1 MIITNGKYCV
11 YAHINKTNG
20 KIYVGQTC
28 KKPRERWSNGI
39 GYKYNSH
46 FWASIQKYGWDGFE
60 HEIIASNLTK
70 EEADNF
76 ERLLIEKLNT
86 INPDFGYNMTLGGE
100 GCAGC
105 FPSDETRNKISKKA
119 RARFKNQEARDKQ
132 RENTKRQ
139 WENPE
144 IRDKMIESLSGENHP
159 LYGKHLSDE
168 TKQKMSAVRQGKD
181 NPRARAVYQ
190 IDRNSNEIIRK
201 WDYIM
206 EACEEIGTGISN
218 IISCC
223 RGRHKTAGGFKW
235 AYVDKNN
242 TNNTEEKDEI

>member
-1 MIITNGKYCV
+1 MVITNGKYCV

-20 KIYVGQTC
+20 KIYIGQTC
-28 KKPRERWSNGI
+28 KKPKERWSNGI
-39 GYKYNSH
+39 GYKYQSH

-100 GCAGC
+100 GRAGC
-105 FPSDETRNKISKKA
+105 FPSDETREKLSEKA
-119 RARFKNQEARDKQ
+119 RERFENQEARDRQ
-132 RENTKRQ
+132 RENTRRQ
-139 WENPE
+139 WKNPE
-144 IRDKMIESLSGENHP
+144 IRNKMIEALSGENHP

-168 TKQKMSAVRQGKD
+168 TRQKMSAVRQGV
-181 NPRARAVYQ
+181 NNARARSVYQ
-190 IDRNSNEIIRK
+190 IDKNSNEIIKK
-201 WDYIM
+201 WSYITQAG
-206 EACEEIGTGISN
+206 ETFGTSISN

-223 RGRHKTAGGFKW
+223 KGKRKTACGFKW
-235 AYVDKNN
+235 AYADEDNV
-242 TNNTEEKDEI
+242 NNTEEEEV

>member
-1 MIITNGKYCV
+1 MVITNGKYCV

-20 KIYVGQTC
+20 KIYIGQTC
-28 KKPRERWSNGI
+28 KKPRERWSKGI
-39 GYKYNSH
+39 GYKSQPH

-86 INPDFGYNMTLGGE
+86 TNPYFGYNMTLGGE

-105 FPSDETRNKISKKA
+105 FPSEETRNKISERAKK
-119 RARFKNQEARDKQ
+119 RFENQEARDIQ
-132 RENTKRQ
+132 RENARRQ

-144 IRDKMIESLSGENHP
+144 IRNKMIESLKGENHP
-159 LYGKHLSDE
+159 LYGKHPSDE
-168 TKQKMSAVRQGKD
+168 TRRKMSAVRQGKD
-181 NPRARAVYQ
+181 NARARAVYQ
-190 IDRNSNEIIRK
+190 IDKYSGEIIK
-201 WDYIM
+201 EWPYIM
-206 EACEEIGTGISN
+206 AACNELGITISN

-235 AYVDKNN
+235 AYADS
-242 TNNTEEKDEI
+242 EEEDEI